1 MEMLH
6 RNNQSGVCTVRRNGV
21 EVSFNYLRWVNGY
34 RLTKDSAKRAAELCI
49 FQRLEATLNGST
61 EYLEE
66 EKEEEKPSDQ
76 YIEMEKARDT
86 LNRWLEINK

>member
-1 MEMLH
+1 MRELYKVKAKELNASESFYLYFWGNDK
-6 RNNQSGVCTVRRNGV
+6 RDAVSLAAEVCT
-21 EVSFNYLRWVNGY
+21 
-34 RLTKDSAKRAAELCI
+34 KDKLEMLCI